1 MDHILVRGARTH
13 NLKNLNVEIPR
24 NKLVVMTGLSG
35 SGKSSL
41 AFDTLY
47 AEGQRRYVESLST
60 YARQFLQTTE
70 KPDVDH
76 IEGLSPAI
84 SIDQKTA
91 PRNPRSTVGT
101 VTEIYD
107 YLRLLFAKIGHPH
120 CPTCGKKVSR
130 QSASSITEHIAQLP
144 EGKRI
149 LLLAPMVRGKKGE
162 HLAIIERIKKEGF
175 VRMRI
180 DGQVM
185 TIAEE
190 ITLDPN
196 KKHDIEI
203 VVDRLVVKNFEKTY
217 TELPSGDKVEKP
229 NAERTRLSDSVET
242 ALRFGEGSILVVDN
256 DTGETEAYSEHF
268 ACPDHPNNSF
278 PEIEPSMF
286 SFNSPKGACET
297 CHGLGSKLEID
308 PILVVP
314 NPALTLDEGTIHP
327 WQHTSNQMSWSGSIL
342 AAMAVVEKIP
352 MNIPWSDLTEEQ
364 QHKVLYGTG
373 RKKYK
378 VELNGGSMKGTYDTI
393 YEGVIPNLERR
404 YRESESELMQRK
416 IERYMRT
423 RDCAACNGKR
433 LRPEVL
439 AITIGGVSIIDVTMK
454 SIVDLLEFFG
464 SMNLAENEQKIAT
477 MILKE
482 VKDRLT
488 FLRDVGLPYLT
499 LERRAS
505 TLSGGE
511 AQRIRLAT
519 QIGSKLQGVLYVLD
533 EPSIGLHQK
542 DNDRLIHTLLE
553 LRDLGNTV
561 VVVEHDED
569 TMNASDWII
578 DIGPGAGS
586 LGGHVVAE
594 GTPEEI
600 KSHEASITGKY
611 LSGALSIPVP
621 DQRRPVDPEK
631 QLVIHSAHLHNLQ
644 SITASIPLGVLV
656 AITGVSGSG
665 KSTLINDILVAH
677 LAGELNRAQ
686 SFAVGF
692 EKITGVEHLDK
703 LINIDQSPI
712 GRTPRS
718 NPATYTGVFTDI
730 RMLFAKTN
738 EARMRGYEAGRF
750 SFNVKGGRCEACQGD
765 GVKKIEMH
773 FLPDI
778 YVTCEVCN
786 GKRYNQEA
794 LEITYRG
801 KTIADVLD
809 MTVQEAWE
817 FFTAIPAI
825 ENKLATLVD
834 VGLGYIRLG
843 QSATTLSGGEAQR
856 IKLATELS
864 KRSTGQTMYILDE
877 PTTGLHF
884 EDVKRLLEV
893 LSRLVDKGNTVLLIE
908 HNMDMI
914 KSADWIIDLG
924 PDGGTG
930 GGEIVAEG
938 TPEAIT
944 KVAKSYTGQWLKKML

>member
-1 MDHILVRGARTH
+1 MDHIIVRGARTH

-107 YLRLLFAKIGHPH
+107 YMRLLFSKIGHPH
-120 CPTCGKKVSR
+120 CPQCGKKVER
-130 QSASSITEHIAQLP
+130 QSPTSITEFIAQYP

-149 LLLAPMVRGKKGE
+149 LILAPVVRNKKGE
-162 HLAIIERIKKEGF
+162 HVAVLERIKKEGF

-185 TIAEE
+185 TIAED
-190 ITLDPN
+190 IDLDPN
-196 KKHDIEI
+196 KKHTIEI
-203 VVDRLVVKNFEKTY
+203 VVDRLVVKNFDKKF
-217 TELPSGDKVEKP
+217 TELPSGDKIEQP
-229 NAERTRLSDSVET
+229 NPDRTRLSDSIET
-242 ALRFGEGSILVVDN
+242 ALRFGEGLLTVVDN
-256 DTGETEAYSEHF
+256 DTDEEETFSEHF
-268 ACPDHPNNSF
+268 ACPDHPNVSF

-286 SFNSPKGACET
+286 SFNSPKGACEV
-297 CHGLGSKLEID
+297 CHGLGSRMEID
-308 PILVVP
+308 PELVIP
-314 NPALTLDEGTIHP
+314 NKNLTLDEGAIHP
-327 WQHTSNQMSWSGSIL
+327 WQHTSSHMSWSGKIL
-342 AAMAVVEKIP
+342 EAMAENEKIP
-352 MNIPWSDLTEEQ
+352 LNAPWKSLDEEQ
-364 QHKVLYGTG
+364 RKKVLYGTG

-378 VELNGGSMKGTYDTI
+378 VHLEGGSMKGTYDTV

-404 YRESESELMQRK
+404 HRESESELMQRK
-416 IERYMRT
+416 IEKYMRT
-423 RDCAACNGKR
+423 QDCATCNGKR
-433 LRPEVL
+433 LRPEIL
-439 AITIGGVSIIDVTMK
+439 AITVSGKSIIDITEK
-454 SIVDLLEFFG
+454 PIVDLLDFLD
-464 SMNLAENEQKIAT
+464 NIQLPDTEQKIAK

-482 VKDRLT
+482 VCDRLT

-499 LERRAS
+499 LDRSAN

-542 DNDRLIHTLLE
+542 DNDRLIKTLLE

-561 VVVEHDED
+561 IVVEHDED

-586 LGGHVVAE
+586 HGGHIVAA
-594 GTPEEI
+594 GTPDEI
-600 KSHEASITGKY
+600 KRHDASMTGKY
-611 LSGALSIPVP
+611 LSGELAIPVP
-621 DQRRPVDPEK
+621 TQRRKSVDDLK
-631 QLVIHSAHLHNLQ
+631 LTIHDAQLHNLQ
-644 SITASIPLGVLV
+644 NVTVDIPLGILV
-656 AITGVSGSG
+656 AVTGVSGSG
-665 KSTLINDILVAH
+665 KSTLINDILVSH

-686 SFAVGF
+686 TFAVGF
-692 EKITGVEHLDK
+692 DEITGVEHLDK

-730 RMLFAKTN
+730 RNLFARTN

-794 LEITYRG
+794 LEVTYRG
-801 KTIADVLD
+801 KTIADVLA
-809 MTVQEAWE
+809 MTVQEAND
-817 FFTAIPAI
+817 FFNAIPSI
-825 ENKLATLVD
+825 ENKLSTLVD

-864 KRSTGQTMYILDE
+864 KRSTGKTMYILDE

-884 EDVKRLLEV
+884 EDVRRLLDV
-893 LSRLVDKGNTVLLIE
+893 LNRLVDKGNTVLLIE

-914 KSADWIIDLG
+914 KSSDWIIDLG
-924 PDGGTG
+924 PDGGTAG
-930 GGEIVAEG
+930 GQIIAEG
-938 TPEAIT
+938 TPEE
-944 KVAKSYTGQWLKKML
+944 VAEVEQSYTGQWLKKML

>member
-1 MDHILVRGARTH
+1 MDHIIVRGARTH

-107 YLRLLFAKIGHPH
+107 YMRLLFAKIGHPH
-120 CPTCGKKVSR
+120 CPICGKKVER
-130 QSASSITEHIAQLP
+130 QSASSITEFIASYP

-149 LLLAPMVRGKKGE
+149 LLLAPMVSDKKGE
-162 HLAIIERIKKEGF
+162 HLAVLERIKKEGF
-175 VRMRI
+175 VRMRV
-180 DGQVM
+180 DGRVM

-190 ITLDPN
+190 IELDPN
-196 KKHDIEI
+196 KKHTIEI
-203 VVDRLVVKNFEKTY
+203 VVDRLVVKNFDKTY

-229 NAERTRLSDSVET
+229 NPERTRLSDSVET
-242 ALRFGEGSILVVDN
+242 ALRFGEGCITVVDN
-256 DTGETEAYSEHF
+256 DTEEETTFSEHF
-268 ACPDHPNNSF
+268 ACPDHPNISF

-286 SFNSPKGACET
+286 SFNSPKGACEV

-308 PILVVP
+308 PDLVVP
-314 NPALTLDEGTIHP
+314 NKNLTVDEGAIHP
-327 WQHTSNQMSWSGSIL
+327 WQHTSNQMSWSTKIL
-342 AAMAVVEKIP
+342 EAMALHEKIP
-352 MNIPWSDLTEEQ
+352 LDAAWRDLNEEQ
-364 QHKVLYGTG
+364 QKLILYGTG
-373 RKKYK
+373 RRKFQ
-378 VELNGGSMKGTYDTI
+378 VHLEGGSLKGTYDTV

-423 RDCAACNGKR
+423 RDCAACGGKR

-439 AITIGGVSIIDVTMK
+439 AITVGGNSIIDITAK
-454 SIVDLLEFFG
+454 SIVDLLAFFEEVQ
-464 SMNLAENEQKIAT
+464 LVPNEQQIAR

-482 VKDRLT
+482 VLDRLT

-499 LERRAS
+499 LDRRAS

-586 LGGHVVAE
+586 LGGHVVAA
-594 GTPEEI
+594 GSPEEI
-600 KSHEASITGKY
+600 KKHEASITGRY
-611 LSGALSIPVP
+611 LSGELTIPVP
-621 DQRRPVDPEK
+621 KQRRQFDK
-631 QLVIHSAHLHNLQ
+631 KKTLSIHKANLHNLQ
-644 SITASIPLGVLV
+644 NITVDFPLGVLV
-656 AITGVSGSG
+656 AVTGVSGSG
-665 KSTLINDILVAH
+665 KSTLINDILVSH
-677 LAGELNRAQ
+677 LAGELNKAQ

-692 EKITGVEHLDK
+692 DNITGVDYLDK

-801 KTIADVLD
+801 KTIADVLE

-817 FFTAIPAI
+817 FFTAIPSI
-825 ENKLATLVD
+825 ENKLSTLVD
-834 VGLGYIRLG
+834 VGLGYIKLG

-893 LSRLVDKGNTVLLIE
+893 LNRLVDKGNTVLIIE

-924 PDGGTG
+924 PDGGNG

-938 TPEAIT
+938 TPEEIT
-944 KVAKSYTGQWLKKML
+944 KVKKSYTGQWLKKML

>member
-1 MDHILVRGARTH
+1 MDHIIVRGARTH

-76 IEGLSPAI
+76 IEGLPPAI

-120 CPTCGKKVSR
+120 CPTCGLKVSR

-162 HLAIIERIKKEGF
+162 HLAVIERIKKEGF

-203 VVDRLVVKNFEKTY
+203 VVDRLVVKNFEKTF
-217 TELPSGDKVEKP
+217 TELPSGDKVEKL
-229 NAERTRLSDSVET
+229 NADRTRLSDSVET
-242 ALRFGEGSILVVDN
+242 ALRFGEGSILVADN
-256 DTGETEAYSEHF
+256 DTGEVESYSEHF

-286 SFNSPKGACET
+286 SFNSPKGACEV

-308 PILVVP
+308 PVLVVP
-314 NPALTLDEGTIHP
+314 NTSLTLDEGTIHP

-342 AAMAVVEKIP
+342 TAMATAEKIP
-352 MNIPWSDLTEEQ
+352 LNRPWKELTEEQ
-364 QHKVLYGTG
+364 QQKVLYGTG
-373 RKKYK
+373 RKKYT
-378 VELNGGSMKGTYDTI
+378 VEMNGGSMKGTYDTI
-393 YEGVIPNLERR
+393 YEGVIPNLERK

-416 IERYMRT
+416 IEKYMRT
-423 RDCAACNGKR
+423 KDCAACQGKR

-439 AITIGGVSIIDVTMK
+439 AITINGMSIIDVTTK
-454 SIVDLLEFFG
+454 SIVDLLEFFDQ
-464 SMNLAENEQKIAT
+464 MTLAANEQKIAN

-553 LRDLGNTV
+553 LRDLGNSV

-600 KSHEASITGKY
+600 KQHEASITGKY
-611 LSGALSIPVP
+611 LSGELSIQTPE
-621 DQRRPVDPEK
+621 QRRPIDPK
-631 QLVIHSAHLHNLQ
+631 KHLTIHSANLHNLQ
-644 SITASIPLGVLV
+644 SITAAIPLGVLV

-665 KSTLINDILVAH
+665 KSTLINDILVSH

-778 YVTCEVCN
+778 YVTCEVCQ

-817 FFTAIPAI
+817 FFSAIPAI
-825 ENKLATLVD
+825 ENKLSTLVD

-893 LSRLVDKGNTVLLIE
+893 LSRLVDKGNTVLIIE

-924 PDGGTG
+924 PDGGSG
-930 GGEIVAEG
+930 GGLIIAEG
-938 TPEAIT
+938 TPEQ
-944 KVAKSYTGQWLKKML
+944 VAKEQKSYTGQWLKKML